1 MGFQNRTHHVS
12 IKGAAYYVN
21 TYKDAGLNR
30 INPILNHGFA
40 DFRIA
45 YSKYESVNF

>member
-1 MGFQNRTHHVS
+1 MTIDLLLLIEDNKKWAFKIELIMSQSKVLHIMLIRT
-12 IKGAAYYVN
+12 I
-21 TYKDAGLNR
+21 
-30 INPILNHGFA
+30 IA